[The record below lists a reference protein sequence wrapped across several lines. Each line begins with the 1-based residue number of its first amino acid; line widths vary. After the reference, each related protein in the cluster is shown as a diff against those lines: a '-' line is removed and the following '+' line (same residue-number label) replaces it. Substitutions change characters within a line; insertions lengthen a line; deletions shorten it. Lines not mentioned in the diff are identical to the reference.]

1 MKSFKEYQNESPV
14 PVPLQEGVEP
24 DTLLIKL
31 SNTEYELEIADT
43 PGKIQEGLSGR
54 DYIPRKTGMIFIM
67 PKEEIQE
74 FWMRD
79 CNTDMDI
86 LFLDEQGDIVNL
98 HRMLRERAQ
107 ASFESDLDYMS
118 RLTSY
123 SSGTPAKYAIEIPAG
138 DITRLG
144 LYIGQ
149 HVDIPK

>member
-1 MKSFKEYQNESPV
+1 MKSFKEYNISPV
-14 PVPLQEGVEP
+14 SVSLHEGVEP
-24 DTLLIKL
+24 ITLTIKL
-31 SNTEYELEIADT
+31 GRTNYDLEIADT
-43 PGKIQEGLSGR
+43 PGKIQEGLSNR
-54 DYIPRKTGMIFIM
+54 DHIPQKSGMIFIM
-67 PKEEIQE
+67 PKEDIHE
-74 FWMRD
+74 FWMKD

-86 LFLDEQGDIVNL
+86 LFLDSHGDIVNM

-107 ASFESDLDYMS
+107 SSFESDSDYMS